1 MSIQRLITRV
11 EWKAAG
17 DDPGSLE
24 GYLSTFGN
32 LDLQGDIIERG
43 AFAKTVNKVNK
54 DGVPLLADHRPSV
67 RDVLGT
73 IVQASEDSHGLRIR
87 ARFASDA
94 DSQAI
99 RQKLVD
105 GHLKAMSIGYRPR
118 DWGYR
123 EEADGT
129 MVRILKEV
137 ELMEGSVVVFPAN
150 TQALVDTVKSAVR
163 DTVDV
168 LVAGAVANGGD
179 ETELKAALL
188 RATLPA
194 HDQPGHTGNGDGDG
208 AGGKPGDG
216 KPGGS
221 GDGGDVPAAAAAK
234 KDDGQGEDGPARITR
249 LMRQSENLLAG
260 HDPDAVAD
268 PVKVAGLLARLD
280 MATAWSDSTTTAGAA
295 TS

>member
-11 EWKAAG
+11 EWKAAD

-32 LDLQGDIIERG
+32 IDLQGDIIERG

-99 RQKLVD
+99 RQKLID

-123 EEADGT
+123 EESDGT

-194 HDQPGHTGNGDGDG
+194 HDQPGNNGDGNGGG
-208 AGGKPGDG
+208 AGGGTG
-216 KPGGS
+216 GGS
-221 GDGGDVPAAAAAK
+221 GDTVDDQAAADA
-234 KDDGQGEDGPARITR
+234 KDDKGQGEDGPARIKR

-280 MATAWSDSTTTAGAA
+280 MATAWSDSTTTTGAA